1 MRIHDSGTTCDVISF
16 NAQNVF
22 DVLVARTTSLACEHP
37 LRGALAAGGKRKEGL
52 QLRLSL

>member
-37 LRGALAAGGKRKEGL
+37 LRGALAVGGKRKEGL